1 MHKRLKTTREDR
13 EQLRLSGDALNIGW
27 FFAAAILVG
36 YLLGSWL
43 DRVFGWAPYGAALG
57 VLLGIG
63 AGFENLVRIARE
75 ASRIEDERALRKK
88 QAARG
93 GEPAPEPEPREPPEF
108 DEDDPLAPPM
118 DRFPPFREPP
128 P

>member
-13 EQLRLSGDALNIGW
+13 EQLRLTGDAVSIGW

-43 DRVFGWAPYGAALG
+43 DRIFGWEPYGGLVG

-63 AGFENLVRIARE
+63 AGFQNLVRIANETIRLEEERMKRKRE
-75 ASRIEDERALRKK
+75 EKADAESRRASDED
-88 QAARG
+88 
-93 GEPAPEPEPREPPEF
+93 
-108 DEDDPLAPPM
+108 DDDDPLAPPM

-128 P
+128 S